1 MISAQKII
9 RLMGNNSSIKL
20 ENGITIDKLHG
31 AVLVGKLKDCQLEW
45 IENFDNLPE
54 KGKNLLVR
62 MLNARKTLMSFDVEF
77 NIATQGIV
85 IDKSKTEKK

>member
-9 RLMGNNSSIKL
+9 RLMGNTSNVVL

-31 AVLVGKLKDCQLEW
+31 AVLVGKVKDCKLEW
-45 IENFDNLPE
+45 VENFENLPE
-54 KGKNLLVR
+54 RGQKLLVR